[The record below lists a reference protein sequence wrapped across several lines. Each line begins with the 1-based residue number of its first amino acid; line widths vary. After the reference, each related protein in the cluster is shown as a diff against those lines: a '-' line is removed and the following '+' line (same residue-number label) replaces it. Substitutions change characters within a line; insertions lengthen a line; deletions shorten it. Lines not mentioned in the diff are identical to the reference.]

1 MNGGTMIHHDSPIPW
16 DDDEQGIFLNVCFMQ
31 LSHINGISYIN
42 ISYDMYIYTYVHIQW
57 LYIII
62 LLYII
67 LSKYANNVFYG
78 QWNTA
83 RVVTLDWILMLT
95 VTLSIQFGVS
105 VGILDLQIPKR
116 SKKWIEKSFT
126 RNTFSITYFIYL
138 YYIYYSFHLA
148 IPRARTNAAN
158 AGSFSLSDNAGAQGE
173 TQGGDHIG
181 PVQPVLG
188 RGRSDVTCCGQ

>member
-1 MNGGTMIHHDSPIPW
+1 MGWWWAGNFFKCVLYATVTHKRNI
-16 DDDEQGIFLNVCFMQ
+16 LYK
-31 LSHINGISYIN
+31 YILW
-42 ISYDMYIYTYVHIQW
+42 YVYIYTYVHIQW

>member
-1 MNGGTMIHHDSPIPW
+1 M
-16 DDDEQGIFLNVCFMQ
+16 
-31 LSHINGISYIN
+31 
-42 ISYDMYIYTYVHIQW
+42 
-57 LYIII
+57 
-62 LLYII
+62 I
-67 LSKYANNVFYG
+67 LSKHANNVFYG

-95 VTLSIQFGVS
+95 VTLSIQFGVR

-138 YYIYYSFHLA
+138 CIYYSFHLA

-158 AGSFSLSDNAGAQGE
+158 AGRWAQWQRWRARGDPRRRPYQPSSTCPGAQRQE
-173 TQGGDHIG
+173 RKHAVDNNNRIIAMIILRIRTVILKT
-181 PVQPVLG
+181 VLIL
-188 RGRSDVTCCGQ
+188 